1 MLWLKYV
8 AFRIERTKNV
18 SLKYKEAPCIE
29 TSDKI
34 QNIFYSKDSVWNA
47 DSEYI
52 SHMTV
57 SCVLLEI
64 LSKTLSL
71 FWILRNYELITYEN

>member
-8 AFRIERTKNV
+8 AFRMERTKNV
-18 SLKYKEAPCIE
+18 SLKYKEAPGIE

-57 SCVLLEI
+57 PCVLLEI

-71 FWILRNYELITYEN
+71 FWILRNNELITYEN